1 MARTAESNPNMYKM
15 SRGRTE
21 TGAPNP
27 IDIYIG
33 QRIRIRRRLLGLSQE
48 ALSKKMGITFQ
59 QVQKYERGLNRIG
72 ASRLW
77 DIMQI
82 LGVDANY
89 FFMGMDEEI
98 SKQSPRNIILSDN
111 LEQVEQENPIKNDIM
126 QDSDFIKLAKAYERI
141 KDTQAGEHIR
151 GLIFSVSRY
160 YREPSAS

>member
-1 MARTAESNPNMYKM
+1 MNSHLPKPGP
-15 SRGRTE
+15 RGRQAD
-21 TGAPNP
+21 GSPHP
-27 IDIYIG
+27 IDIHVG
-33 QRIRIRRRLLGLSQE
+33 NRVRLRRVLLGMSQE
-48 ALSKKMGITFQ
+48 DLASRLGITFQ

-98 SKQSPRNIILSDN
+98 SKQSPRNIILSEN

-151 GLIFSVSRY
+151 GLIFSVSKY

>member
-98 SKQSPRNIILSDN
+98 SKQSPRNIILSEN
-111 LEQVEQENPIKNDIM
+111 LEQVEQENPIKSDIM
-126 QDSDFIKLAKAYERI
+126 QDTDFIQLAQAYERI
-141 KDTQAGEHIR
+141 KDTQVGEYIR
-151 GLIFSVSRY
+151 GLIFSISRY
-160 YREPSAS
+160 YREP

>member
-1 MARTAESNPNMYKM
+1 MYKM

-27 IDIYIG
+27 IDVYIG

-98 SKQSPRNIILSDN
+98 SKQSPRNIILSEN

-151 GLIFSVSRY
+151 GLIFSVSKY